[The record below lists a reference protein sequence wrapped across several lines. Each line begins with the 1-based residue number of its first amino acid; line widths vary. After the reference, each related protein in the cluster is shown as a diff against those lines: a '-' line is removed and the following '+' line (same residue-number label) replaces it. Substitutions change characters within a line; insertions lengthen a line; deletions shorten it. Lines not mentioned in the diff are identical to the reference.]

1 MSILKPWLKQT
12 IVMSYDIVSII
23 FCYLVAHMLRFNTL
37 TPQIFS
43 ENIFAATLLLTTIV
57 QFSSLYFAG
66 AYKAI
71 FRFSST
77 PDLIRISKGI
87 LISIPFCVLFI
98 FFLNRLEDFP
108 RSVFIID
115 ALLLLITTG
124 AGRFAYRVFQDQR
137 RNRINMNLENV
148 DKVIIIGAGLGGNK
162 LLRDI
167 KSSPELRVRVVGFVD
182 DDFWKKGKLLHGVK
196 VLGNIEQLGDI
207 IQQTGATKAFL
218 AIPSATSETVRRV
231 IDACTLSPI
240 DLKILPQLRELID
253 RVDYSQL
260 RSIEPKD
267 LLGRQPVEL
276 NHSQMASLLELK
288 RVLITGAGGSIGSEL
303 CKQVAKFNPK
313 VIIAFEQTEL
323 FLYELE
329 RKLKTEFPNTTI
341 ISVIG
346 DVRNKEKVSSVFEA
360 YHPEVVFHAAAYKHV
375 PMMEINPMESIFTN
389 VQGTKNV
396 AEAAIE
402 YKTQKFVLISTDKAI
417 NPTNVMGTTKRI
429 AEIICEDLQR
439 TSNVK
444 YITIRFGNVLG
455 SSGSV
460 IPLFREQI
468 EKGGPVTV
476 THPEVKRYFMSIPEA
491 CQLVIQAGSIGSGGD
506 IFVLDMGKPVLI
518 SNLAREMITLAGFIP
533 DQDIKIEYTGL
544 RDGEKLFEELFSD
557 KEPLIDTPHPKIK
570 VANFSNIPLDF
581 TQKLNTLLGLDL
593 NTDPK
598 VVRETLKE
606 IVPEFKPSLPS
617 VNSSLN

>member
-1 MSILKPWLKQT
+1 VSILKPWLKQT